1 MIQNLSIKEKISIT
15 RTRLEGPAC
24 DHTTQL
30 ELSLPSFYA
39 IYIYKDKLLQHIY
52 DKKWTDVCRHTFI
65 QRKKKG
71 KSNILTSNIY
81 NNDTL
86 LQLTGKKKTE

>member
-1 MIQNLSIKEKISIT
+1 MIQNLSIREKISMT

-39 IYIYKDKLLQHIY
+39 MYKDKLLQHIY
-52 DKKWTDVCRHTFI
+52 DKK
-65 QRKKKG
+65 
-71 KSNILTSNIY
+71 
-81 NNDTL
+81 
-86 LQLTGKKKTE
+86 